1 MTFDAAKDSF
11 TVRVR
16 VTNTGDIAGKE
27 VVQVYGQQPYTQFDK
42 ENAIER
48 ASVQLVGF
56 GKTKEL
62 APDAEEI
69 VEVKV
74 ERKELASYDA
84 DVNKTYILESGDYYL
99 SVGANAHDALN
110 NILAKKGFGVK
121 DGMDAEGDAE
131 MVYGF
136 NVDKT
141 DTTTYAYSETNK
153 GVKITNQFDAADLD
167 YYGDGLV
174 TWLTRSDWQGTLPT
188 SYDDLTATSKMI
200 QDLQFNYEPDTSK
213 SDITLGSEETQ
224 YSIVMMRGKDY
235 DDPIWQDLLD
245 QLTLEEMAEIVG
257 HSGYGTQA
265 ISSINLPSTVQAD
278 GPQGIK
284 GTYAGSSTV
293 AYTSE
298 PVMASTFNVE
308 ILYAIGLSMGEDALR
323 IDGTRISGRY
333 GPAMNIHR
341 TSYSG
346 RNFEYYSED
355 GFLSGV
361 MAAQEVSAAQSMGLC
376 CYIKHFA
383 LNDFETYRQSVAT
396 FVPEQAIREI
406 YLKGFRYAVEDG
418 GATAIMTSFNRIGCR
433 WAGAH
438 KGLLTNV
445 LRNEWGFRGVVLTD
459 AVMANRNRMDVSIGV
474 EAGNDAWLSSGD
486 WLVPLIQE
494 WAQKDSKL
502 LENLRTS
509 CHNFLFA
516 YVNSTALNGIA
527 STDKVITVMPAWQIA
542 LYTADGIIGTLAAAS
557 VTLFAIA
564 SLQDRRRLT
573 V

>member
-42 ENAIER
+42 ENAIEK

-74 ERKELASYDA
+74 ERKEPASYDA
-84 DVNKTYILESGDYYL
+84 AVNKTYILESGDYYL

-121 DGMDAEGDAE
+121 DGMDAEGDAK
-131 MVYGF
+131 MVYEF

-153 GVKITNQFDAADLD
+153 GVKITNQFDAADLN

-174 TWLTRSDWQGTLPT
+174 TWLTRSDWQGTFPT
-188 SYDDLTATSKMI
+188 SHDDLTATSKMI

-265 ISSINLPSTVQAD
+265 ISSTNLPSTVQAD

-308 ILYAIGLSMGEDALR
+308 ILYAIGLSMGGDALR

-341 TSYSG
+341 TPYSG

-355 GFLSGV
+355 SFLSGV

-418 GATAIMTSFNRIGCR
+418 GATAIMTSFNRIGTR
-433 WAGAH
+433 WTG
-438 KGLLTNV
+438 GDYRLLTTI
-445 LRNEWGFRGVVLTD
+445 LRDEWGFEG
-459 AVMANRNRMDVSIGV
+459 AVICDFNSSSYMNTKQMAY
-474 EAGNDAWLSSGD
+474 AGGD
-486 WLVPLIQE
+486 LNLANVPMRTKE
-494 WAQKDSKL
+494 WADTSSAADITI
-502 LENLRTS
+502 LRQCTK
-509 CHNFLFA
+509 NILFA
-516 YVNSTALNGIA
+516 TANSNAINRDIEGYLPP
-527 STDKVITVMPAWQIA
+527 VWQIVMFVVDGVIAAGLLVWGVLAVRGA
-542 LYTADGIIGTLAAAS
+542 LKRQKAQETAK
-557 VTLFAIA
+557 
-564 SLQDRRRLT
+564 Q
-573 V
+573 